1 MKLYMQIRWHHSYS
15 KQTFHHQL
23 GISSVSATAQYGNHQ
38 SGSNIK
44 LIAFIAQARAK
55 NSMSSCRG
63 QECLFE
69 LEYLTHIYSLL
80 PAQVS

>member
-1 MKLYMQIRWHHSYS
+1 MTLYVQIRWRHSYS

-38 SGSNIK
+38 SGSNIE
-44 LIAFIAQARAK
+44 LIAFIAKARAK

-69 LEYLTHIYSLL
+69 FEYLIRICSLM
-80 PAQVS
+80 PA